1 MDLERNIYDTVKE
14 WEIKIGYR
22 KEALRLY
29 YPEESL
35 LELLSTNSV
44 ELPLKIKEFCCQM
57 KGKLGDIEIKETEE
71 RGRYCVKIPPE
82 GTQYIHK
89 NISENV
95 FLKALLRVITT
106 PDKKLED
113 ALKVFQSFSKKVSVD
128 KETKSEWAVWFTDG
142 NPDVYV
148 YYIEE
153 DAFGLEYH
161 RFTKEAYARLKE
173 EK

>member
-22 KEALRLY
+22 KEELRLY

-71 RGRYCVKIPPE
+71 IQETEDGEE
-82 GTQYIHK
+82 G
-89 NISENV
+89 E
-95 FLKALLRVITT
+95 
-106 PDKKLED
+106 
-113 ALKVFQSFSKKVSVD
+113 
-128 KETKSEWAVWFTDG
+128 
-142 NPDVYV
+142 
-148 YYIEE
+148 
-153 DAFGLEYH
+153 
-161 RFTKEAYARLKE
+161 
-173 EK
+173 